1 MSDFMPGQEHYSM
14 QGKFIERYEMKYT
27 HADIT
32 FDFEKGLRNF
42 NYMNEKNI
50 KAADKQAGKQC

>member
-1 MSDFMPGQEHYSM
+1 MPRQEHYSM

-27 HADIT
+27 HDDIT

-50 KAADKQAGKQC
+50 KTPDKQAGKQC